1 MKVKV
6 YAGSHQRALSKWKE
20 GRFEEE
26 QIGTLFVLVG
36 PVVGPQGGGGGVRR
50 SQARIYTQCPSDF
63 FYPPIC
69 LLNIINII
77 QCIRNFPANLLC
89 VCLFWQCTMSDSPDR
104 LFSVRSQS
112 R

>member
-36 PVVGPQGGGGGVRR
+36 PVVGPQGGGGG
-50 SQARIYTQCPSDF
+50 SQKDPGQNLHTVSIRFFLPS
-63 FYPPIC
+63 Y
-69 LLNIINII
+69 L
-77 QCIRNFPANLLC
+77 
-89 VCLFWQCTMSDSPDR
+89 SS
-104 LFSVRSQS
+104 
-112 R
+112 